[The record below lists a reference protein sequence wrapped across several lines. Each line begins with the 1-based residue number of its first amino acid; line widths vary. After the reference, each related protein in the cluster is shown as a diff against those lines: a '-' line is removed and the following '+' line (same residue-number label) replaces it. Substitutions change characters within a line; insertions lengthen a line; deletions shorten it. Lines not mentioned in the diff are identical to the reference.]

1 MKIIVRAKPKSKKES
16 VERVSQPTLDLSL
29 GDEELVEYK
38 VSVKEVPV
46 GGKANEAI
54 IKALA
59 KYFDIA
65 PSLVELVSG
74 VTSKRKIFQIPD

>member
-16 VERVSQPTLDLSL
+16 VERVSQPTFDLSL